1 LKIAAERDAKPPVE
15 PCNAMNK
22 SIARAGCVSSATS
35 FSLVLSF
42 CGKKKVH
49 LKNFYKK

>member
-1 LKIAAERDAKPPVE
+1 MKKAAERDAKPSVL

-22 SIARAGCVSSATS
+22 SIARAGCASGATS

-42 CGKKKVH
+42 FCD
-49 LKNFYKK
+49 